1 MTTKKLEATT
11 DVEQG
16 QNARVEALKK
26 SWYKYSRNPLSM
38 LGLIVVVLVIT
49 IALFA
54 TQVAPYP
61 EDAGLTVKLSEAFAA
76 PSAAH
81 VAGTD
86 EYGRD
91 VFSRMLI
98 GTQSS
103 LTIGLLV
110 LAISVPLGVI
120 LGLIAGYYKG
130 TLIEQLIMRV
140 TELFMSIPPLI
151 LAMVV
156 CTMFSN
162 NYLFAAIGIAVAW
175 WPWYTRMT
183 YNMVTS
189 LSNELYIVY
198 AQLSGM
204 KMMRIVT
211 SEILPNITSS
221 LITKMSLDMGSIILT
236 ASSMSFVG
244 LGVQPPEPS
253 LGAMVSDGIA
263 YLPEYWWLTL
273 MPALMV
279 VVIVLGFNLL
289 GDGLTD
295 VLSVE
300 EK

>member
-1 MTTKKLEATT
+1 MMTKDLKATAAI
-11 DVEQG
+11 EQG
-16 QNARVEALKK
+16 QNPRVEALKK
-26 SWYKYSRNPLSM
+26 SWYKFSRNPLSM
-38 LGLIVVVLVIT
+38 LGLIVVLLVIFVA
-49 IALFA
+49 IFA
-54 TQVAPYP
+54 PYIVPYP
-61 EDAGLTVKLSEAFAA
+61 EDAGLVTKISESFQG
-76 PSAAH
+76 PSGTH
-81 VAGTD
+81 LAGTD

-98 GTQSS
+98 GTRSS
-103 LTIGLLV
+103 LVIGLLV

-130 TLIEQLIMRV
+130 KLVSKLIMWV
-140 TELFMSIPPLI
+140 TELFMAIPPLI

-156 CTMFSN
+156 CTMFTN
-162 NYLFAAIGIAVAW
+162 GYLFAAIGIAVAW

-198 AQLSGM
+198 TELSGV
-204 KMMRIVT
+204 KVLKILL
-211 SEILPNITSS
+211 SEMLPNITSS
-221 LITKMSLDMGSIILT
+221 IVTKMSLDMGSIILT

-253 LGAMVSDGIA
+253 LGAMVSDGIQ
-263 YLPEYWWLTL
+263 YLPEFWWLTV
-273 MPALMV
+273 MPAAV
-279 VVIVLGFNLL
+279 VVLIVLGFNLL
-289 GDGLTD
+289 GDGLND

>member
-1 MTTKKLEATT
+1 MMTKDLKATAAM
-11 DVEQG
+11 EQG
-16 QNARVEALKK
+16 VNPRVEALKK
-26 SWYKYSRNPLSM
+26 SWYKFSRNPLSM
-38 LGLIVVVLVIT
+38 LGLIVVILVIF
-49 IALFA
+49 IAIFGPYI
-54 TQVAPYP
+54 VPYP
-61 EDAGLTVKLSEAFAA
+61 EDAGLVTKIAESFQG
-76 PSAAH
+76 PSGAH
-81 VAGTD
+81 LAGTD

-98 GTQSS
+98 GTRSS
-103 LTIGLLV
+103 LVIGLLV

-130 TLIEQLIMRV
+130 KLISRLIMWL
-140 TELFMSIPPLI
+140 TELFMAIPPLI

-156 CTMFSN
+156 CTMFTN
-162 NYLFAAIGIAVAW
+162 GYLFAAIGIAVAW

-198 AQLSGM
+198 TELSGV
-204 KMMRIVT
+204 KVLKILL
-211 SEILPNITSS
+211 SEMLPNITSS
-221 LITKMSLDMGSIILT
+221 IVTKMSLDMGSIILT

-263 YLPEYWWLTL
+263 YLPEFWWLTV
-273 MPALMV
+273 MPAAV
-279 VVIVLGFNLL
+279 VVLIVLGFNLL
-289 GDGLTD
+289 GDGLND